1 MSAILSSRNLK
12 KAHIRSVLN
21 PLFLVCL
28 GLGGPVLFVAD
39 FFHPVG
45 GLAVEPFLNGDVR
58 HCRGCL
64 RPVPML
70 LAGLDRDHITWSNLL
85 DRVSPALYQA
95 AASCHDQGLAQ
106 RVGMPSRP
114 SAWLKGN
121 TGPNCTCRIGC
132 FKQWVNLYGARKIL
146 GRSFTGKL

>member
-58 HCRGCL
+58 HRRGCL
-64 RPVPML
+64 RSMPML
-70 LAGLDRDHITWSNLL
+70 FTGLDRDHITWSNFL
-85 DRVSPALYQA
+85 DRTSPALYQA
-95 AASCHDQGLAQ
+95 AASCHDKGLAQ
-106 RVGMPSRP
+106 RVAMPSRP
-114 SAWLKGN
+114 SARLKRD
-121 TGPNCTCRIGC
+121 TSPNCTCRIGC
-132 FKQWVNLYGARKIL
+132 LKQWVNTYGPGKIL